1 MILFQKNKLPLNY
14 IFIFLI
20 ASCSQN
26 KLKKAEMKMVQDVI
40 DMKLVSKPVNFQFQI
55 KSVGTD
61 TLKIFKY
68 ASSCGCTDVS
78 LAKNNIP
85 PGDSAFLNG
94 TYKPEANGNFE
105 KTIVLNTNTA
115 EKFKVLRIK
124 GFNKIQKS
132 IKEKHP

>member
-26 KLKKAEMKMVQDVI
+26 KLKKAEMKIVQDEI
-40 DMKLVSKPVNFQFQI
+40 DIKLVSEPVNFQFQI

-68 ASSCGCTDVS
+68 ASSCGCTNVS
-78 LAKNNIP
+78 LLKSFIP

-94 TYKPEANGNFE
+94 TYKPEANGKFE

-124 GFNKIQKS
+124 GLNKMQKS
-132 IKEKHP
+132 SKEKHP